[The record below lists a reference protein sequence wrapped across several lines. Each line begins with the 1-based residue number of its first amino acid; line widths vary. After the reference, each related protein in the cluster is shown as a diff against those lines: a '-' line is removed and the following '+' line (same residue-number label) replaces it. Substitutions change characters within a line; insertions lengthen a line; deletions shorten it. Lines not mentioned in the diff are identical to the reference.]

1 MGSNRFAGLKEI
13 TKPHGGV
20 GLADESV
27 EKPAPNAKLSES
39 AVAAPILLQPVSGM
53 IYVPRRKIHRDS
65 NQSRRYFDP
74 NELQKMAESIR
85 KVGII
90 DPYSVRRRPGT
101 VDEYDLLAGE
111 RRDRAAEIAGLDTV
125 PVRIFDVDDSTAED
139 IKDISNLQRVDLNA
153 WEESWALMRMLMRNL
168 KKSQSDVE
176 KLLHQMSNQQR
187 EITQKKVPPDEW
199 QIVEDVFAITGR
211 ITWDT
216 FRKTRIK
223 LLKLPE
229 KVETILREGKL
240 DPTKV
245 DEILKIKDLA
255 AQEQLLQ
262 EAIQK
267 NLPFLQIKD
276 KVRDY
281 KRSQSASESTAP
293 SSVVDAKRQFQDI
306 STRLKKHKLWD
317 NPKVIATL
325 KQFDDLLSSLEKE

>member
-1 MGSNRFAGLKEI
+1 MGSNRFSGLKEI

-20 GLADESV
+20 GLVDESV
-27 EKPAPNAKLSES
+27 DRPAPTVKPNEGALASP
-39 AVAAPILLQPVSGM
+39 VLLQPISGM
-53 IYVPRRKIHRDS
+53 IYIPRQKIHRDP

-74 NELQKMAESIR
+74 SELQKMAESIR
-85 KVGII
+85 KVGVI

-168 KKSQSDVE
+168 KKNQSDVE

-187 EITQKKVPPDEW
+187 GITQKKVSSNEW

-223 LLKLPE
+223 LLKLPN
-229 KVETILREGKL
+229 KIETILREGKL

-245 DEILKIKDLA
+245 DEILKVKDLDV
-255 AQEQLLQ
+255 QEDLLQ
-262 EAIQK
+262 QAIQENLTYLELK
-267 NLPFLQIKD
+267 NR
-276 KVRDY
+276 VREY
-281 KRSQSASESTAP
+281 KRAMTSSTAP
-293 SSVVDAKRQFQDI
+293 TTHSDPDGRQRLEDI
-306 STRLKKHKLWD
+306 SMRLKRHKLWE
-317 NPKVIATL
+317 NPQVIAAL
-325 KQFDDLLSSLEKE
+325 KHLDDLLKQLVEE